1 MVTSAITQYVALE
14 DIKVVFSIT
23 SSDEN
28 LDDRLDIII
37 DDANAEVD
45 TILYPYAEEIPI
57 PPGNLLYQLGEP
69 LAIAYVKMVWSME
82 QSEVDMYRQR
92 RKIYEAK
99 KASLIKLLI
108 AQKHDRQQAISISGV
123 DPLKNRLVLPSQK
136 ETFILD

>member
-23 SSDEN
+23 SSDED

-69 LAIAYVKMVWSME
+69 LAIAYVKM
-82 QSEVDMYRQR
+82 
-92 RKIYEAK
+92 A
-99 KASLIKLLI
+99 
-108 AQKHDRQQAISISGV
+108 
-123 DPLKNRLVLPSQK
+123 
-136 ETFILD
+136 